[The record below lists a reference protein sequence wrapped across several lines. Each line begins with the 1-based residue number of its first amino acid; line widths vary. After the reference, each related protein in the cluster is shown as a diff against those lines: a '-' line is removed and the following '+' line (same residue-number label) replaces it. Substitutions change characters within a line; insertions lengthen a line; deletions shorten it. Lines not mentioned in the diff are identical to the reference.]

1 MAEIYTS
8 QQEET
13 LIDDLLRHGLHN
25 SKRPKLGILRLALGL
40 SLHMK
45 TPPDIKW
52 ANTTPKDGKPYKMER
67 ITGLNSDSNRNNNYE
82 NALKAMLS
90 VYHQQDLF
98 ADSTLFVSWI
108 RAHVHRGLDEIS
120 RSWRPGND
128 FIEYL
133 LQEFSDVWQSDSSPS
148 PAQEESGNQLKD
160 ALLEIGVT
168 AKIVNEINSARVMR
182 YVLSLEDIHQLDK
195 LKKGLE
201 KLAIIIGVNDGGIIF
216 KTTNEPRKVTLDIP
230 KESKTWQQING
241 DALIDWAKLHQQQR
255 NQFQVWLGKGVDG
268 EAVTIEL
275 TDLPHLLV
283 AGTTGSGK
291 SVCLHSIIGSLLAMN
306 DQSQYQL
313 ALLDP
318 KQVEFTQYQNL
329 PNLFGKEVHI
339 NAVNCAACLAQ
350 LVEEMESRNEMMA
363 SKQVRNIAELAEH
376 DRPPLIFV
384 FVEELA
390 DLVMQMGNAET
401 HLIRLAQKARASGIH
416 LILATQRPDA
426 KTFSGLLRSNI
437 PARIALRVQKHKE
450 SEIILDQSGAEKLL
464 GKGDMLVKLPDI
476 AEPVRAHGGFIKRSD
491 LDYVQN
497 NLMR

>member
-8 QQEET
+8 QQEES
-13 LIDDLLRHGLHN
+13 LIDDLLRQGLHN
-25 SKRPKLGILRLALGL
+25 SKRPKLTILRLALGL
-40 SLHMK
+40 SLHIK

-52 ANTTPKDGKPYKMER
+52 ASTTIKDGKPYKLER
-67 ITGLNSDSNRNNNYE
+67 VTGVHSENNRNNNYE

-98 ADSTLFVSWI
+98 ADNQLFVTWI

-133 LQEFSDVWQSDSSPS
+133 LQEFSDVWQNDS
-148 PAQEESGNQLKD
+148 AATALQQETGNQLKE

-201 KLAIIIGVNDGGIIF
+201 KLAVIIGVNDGGIIF
-216 KTTNEPRKVTLDIP
+216 KTTNEPRKVTLDVP
-230 KESKTWQQING
+230 KENKAWQQING
-241 DALIDWAKLHQQQR
+241 DALIDWAKLQQQDR
-255 NQFQVWLGKGVDG
+255 NLFGVWLGKGVDG

-291 SVCLHSIIGSLLAMN
+291 SVCLHSIVASLLAMN
-306 DQSQYQL
+306 DKSLYQL

-318 KQVEFTQYQNL
+318 KQVEFTQYQSL
-329 PNLFGKEVHI
+329 PNLFGGEVHV
-339 NAVNCAACLAQ
+339 NSVNCASCLEQ
-350 LVEEMESRNEMMA
+350 LVDEMESRNELMA
-363 SKQVRNIAELAEH
+363 GKQVRNIAELAES

-437 PARIALRVQKHKE
+437 PARIALRVQKQKE
-450 SEIILDQSGAEKLL
+450 SEIILDQGGAEKLL
-464 GKGDMLVKLPDI
+464 GKGDMLVKLPDA
-476 AEPVRAHGGFIKRSD
+476 AEPVRAHGGFIKQSD